1 MKVVLV
7 LIGKTDEKYLET
19 GIAKYVDRLKHYIPF
34 EIKIIPDI
42 KNTKNL
48 SESQQKEKEG
58 ELIMQHFQPG
68 DEVILLDEGGKLMS
82 SRGFAGFMEQKL
94 LRGLKRLV
102 FVVGGP
108 YGFSEEVYSRS
119 NGKVSLSKMTFS
131 HQMVRLIFTE
141 QLYRAMTI
149 LKKSTISSRLE
160 IYKYAK
166 SFITFCFNMAS
177 TVIGCNYYCY
187 NALFVGLL

>member
-7 LIGKTDEKYLET
+7 LIGKTDEKYLEI
-19 GIAKYVDRLKHYIPF
+19 GINKYVDRLKHYIPF
-34 EIKIIPDI
+34 EIKIIPDL

-48 SESQQKEKEG
+48 SEIQQKEKEG
-58 ELIMQHFQPG
+58 ELILQQIQPG
-68 DEVILLDEGGKLMS
+68 DEVVLLDEGGKLFS
-82 SRGFAGFMEQKL
+82 SREFAGFMEQKL

-108 YGFSEEVYSRS
+108 YGFSNQVYSQS
-119 NGKVSLSKMTFS
+119 NGKISLSKMTFS

-149 LKKSTISSRLE
+149 LKNQP
-160 IYKYAK
+160 YHHD
-166 SFITFCFNMAS
+166 
-177 TVIGCNYYCY
+177 
-187 NALFVGLL
+187 